1 MVHTSTK
8 AQVLT
13 LWRNPSVGLTGLT
26 RFQRKLRDHRL
37 HLSLADLKKILDT
50 DPSYHLFTQYTRDK
64 KWNTIVETAKG
75 RGIQIDLMD
84 MSKLAT
90 RNKNIHWILCAI
102 DVYSRYAWAYPVK
115 RKTKGLIHQCLKE
128 WLESLPEPP
137 RRITSD
143 AGTEFT
149 SKKVAQLFQ
158 QHDITHYV
166 NQVGDKTT
174 TGIVERFNRTL
185 RDLMGRNFTR
195 LGRLYWVQDL
205 PKLVKNYNASV
216 HSTLKVTPED
226 VWLGRATPE
235 SRPIVRE
242 RFPYIPGDAVRILLP
257 SGLFD
262 KKAGSEKWSTKI
274 YTVVRREGFKYILK
288 SSDGRE
294 LKTKYRPSHLQRVSQ
309 SQVLVT
315 SESSPS
321 NSSRT
326 VRAQLAQA
334 AAQRRSQA
342 VLRRHGMQRSQLRTS
357 RLRPS
362 TRRQRLR
369 RS

>member
-1 MVHTSTK
+1 
-8 AQVLT
+8 
-13 LWRNPSVGLTGLT
+13 
-26 RFQRKLRDHRL
+26 
-37 HLSLADLKKILDT
+37 
-50 DPSYHLFTQYTRDK
+50 
-64 KWNTIVETAKG
+64 VETTKG

-90 RNKNIHWILCAI
+90 RNKNTHWILCAI
-102 DVYSRYAWAYPVK
+102 DVFSRYAWAFPVK
-115 RKTKGLIHQCLKE
+115 RKTKGLIYQCLKE
-128 WLESLPEPP
+128 WLQSLPEPP

-149 SKKVAQLFQ
+149 SKKIAALFQ

-195 LGRLYWVQDL
+195 LGKLHWVQDL
-205 PKLVKNYNASV
+205 PKLVKNYNQSE
-216 HSTLKVTPED
+216 HSTLGATPED
-226 VWLGRATPE
+226 VWQGRAEPKI
-235 SRPIVRE
+235 RPIVRE
-242 RFPYIPGDAVRILLP
+242 RFLFNPGDVVRVLLP

-262 KKAGSEKWSTKI
+262 KRAGSEKWSSKM
-274 YTVVRREGFKYILK
+274 YTVVRREGFKYVLK
-288 SSDGRE
+288 APDGHE
-294 LKTKYRPSHLQRVSQ
+294 LTTKYRPSHLQRVSAAQ
-309 SQVLVT
+309 VQRNTDSKRTNESQ
-315 SESSPS
+315 
-321 NSSRT
+321 T
-326 VRAQLAQA
+326 VRGQLQRA

-342 VLRRHGMQRSQLRTS
+342 VLRRHGVQRSQLRAS

-362 TRRQRLR
+362 TQRQRLR